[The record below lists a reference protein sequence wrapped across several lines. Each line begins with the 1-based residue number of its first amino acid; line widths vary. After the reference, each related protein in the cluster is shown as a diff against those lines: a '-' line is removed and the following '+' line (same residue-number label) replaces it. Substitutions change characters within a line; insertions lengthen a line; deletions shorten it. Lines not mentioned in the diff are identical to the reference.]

1 MSGVHYAKSFY
12 DLMQNEEFKS
22 SVVNE
27 DKKKMEELLFS
38 IGFDIS
44 QGYDLVSVLH
54 RPETTK
60 EPWMGVRVEGFERED
75 KDWLGS
81 PYASLEAHIAACP
94 DASKRVHLAMLNPRG
109 SVDNLW
115 EDE

>member
-12 DLMQNEEFKS
+12 DLMQNAEFKKA
-22 SVVNE
+22 VVEE

-38 IGFDIS
+38 IGFDVE

-60 EPWMGVRVEGFERED
+60 QPWMGLRAEGYERED
-75 KDWLGS
+75 KDWLDS

-109 SVDNLW
+109 AISSW
-115 EDE
+115 EDD

>member
-38 IGFDIS
+38 IGFDIE

-60 EPWMGVRVEGFERED
+60 QPWMGIRVEGYERED
-75 KDWLGS
+75 KAWLSG
-81 PYASLEAHIAACP
+81 PYSTLEAHIAACP

-109 SVDNLW
+109 AISSW
-115 EDE
+115 EDD

>member
-38 IGFDIS
+38 IGFDIE

-60 EPWMGVRVEGFERED
+60 QPWMGVRVEGYERED
-75 KDWLGS
+75 KDWLSG
-81 PYASLEAHIAACP
+81 PYSTLEAHIAACP
-94 DASKRVHLAMLNPRG
+94 DASKRVALQMLNPRG
-109 SVDNLW
+109 AISSW
-115 EDE
+115 EDD

>member
-12 DLMQNEEFKS
+12 DLMQNAEFKKA
-22 SVVNE
+22 VVEE

-60 EPWMGVRVEGFERED
+60 QPWMGVRVEGFERTD
-75 KDWLGS
+75 KAWLDS
-81 PYASLEAHIAACP
+81 PYASLEAHIGACP

-109 SVDNLW
+109 AISSW
-115 EDE
+115 EDD